1 LGLTKVAMEVGFRTR
16 QLAKVCTDHRARQRT
31 FGAERAKK
39 ILLRLN
45 QMTAAA
51 SLGELMTLP
60 QARCHPRT
68 VGSGEQ
74 FTVDLDGPYRLLFEV
89 ADEPVPELSDG
100 GVAVDL
106 VHRVTVIE
114 VTDPH

>member
-1 LGLTKVAMEVGFRTR
+1 MEVGFRTT
-16 QLAKVCTDHRARQRT
+16 QLAKACSDHRARQRR
-31 FGAERAKK
+31 FGTERAKK

-51 SLGELMTLP
+51 SVGELMTLP
-60 QARCHPRT
+60 QARCHPWSA
-68 VGSGEQ
+68 GSGDQ

-89 ADEPVPELSDG
+89 ADEPVPRLSDG
-100 GVAVDL
+100 GVAVDH
-106 VHRVTVIE
+106 VHQITVIE